1 MGRGW
6 SPELVGGI
14 ITYLTCKALNDS
26 VFPHRVYVFV
36 LYMYVILGYIPCD
49 VPDGRARAKHL
60 KFKTL
65 NIYNKSVVL
74 NHQHTAMEVTAAD
87 RLINE
92 SENKSSFQY
101 PKLNSNLCAL
111 APLVNGSRSEQNPLR
126 AIRVFVP
133 P

>member
-1 MGRGW
+1 MTQYSLTGFMCLFCTCML
-6 SPELVGGI
+6 SLV
-14 ITYLTCKALNDS
+14 TFPVMFANCFDS
-26 VFPHRVYVFV
+26 
-36 LYMYVILGYIPCD
+36 
-49 VPDGRARAKHL
+49 PDGRARAKHL